1 MIVQGRKIHYEIK
14 DVDIYDLEYYIE
26 NPRINYIVSKQPP
39 SERSQDFIES
49 QLLSYDATKDLI
61 VDLKRNHGLLDEVY
75 VVGNKVVEGNTR
87 LAAFRKLHKQ
97 TKDDKW
103 RYIKARILQD
113 DITDKEL
120 FFILGT
126 FHIKGKKEWDAYEKA
141 AYIHRAIKE
150 LGMSYEEVGQ
160 QLGHNKQTIDA
171 KLKAHEMMTQKY
183 LTRNSQDEDVELA
196 GQQRDKLQKYSYFEA
211 FHKDKELVK
220 RSTESP
226 GFEEEFIEILEEGRL
241 PNAQAVRDLAKILK
255 NKKAC
260 KVFLNENPEEAYDA
274 AKNALYIDKPEQV
287 DAFYIQV
294 RKFRDLINSSNFQEI
309 KDELSSDDRSGKSR
323 KHQLIDCYK
332 TLKRF
337 CKEVGLD
344 VK

>member
-1 MIVQGRKIHYEIK
+1 MMVQGRKISYEIK
-14 DVDIYDLEYYIE
+14 DMDIYDLEYYIE
-26 NPRINYIVSKQPP
+26 NPRINYIVSKKPT
-39 SERSQDFIES
+39 SERSQEFIES

-61 VDLKRNHGLLDEVY
+61 VDLRRNHGLLDEVY

-87 LAAFRKLHKQ
+87 LAAFRKIHKQ
-97 TKDDKW
+97 TQDEKW

-150 LGMSYEEVGQ
+150 LGMSHEEVGQ

-171 KLKAHEMMTQKY
+171 MLKAHEAMTQKY
-183 LTRNSQDEDVELA
+183 LPRNSQGEEVELA
-196 GQQRDKLQKYSYFEA
+196 GQQRDKLKKYSYFEA
-211 FHKDKELVK
+211 FYRDKDLVK
-220 RSTESP
+220 RTTEAP
-226 GFEEEFIEILEEGRL
+226 GFEDEFVEIVTEGRL

-260 KVFLNENPEEAYDA
+260 RVFLNEEPEDAFEA

-294 RKFRDLINSSNFQEI
+294 RKFKDLINSSSFQEI
-309 KDELSSDDRSGKSR
+309 KDELSGDDRSCKSR
-323 KHQLIDCYK
+323 KHQLMDCYK